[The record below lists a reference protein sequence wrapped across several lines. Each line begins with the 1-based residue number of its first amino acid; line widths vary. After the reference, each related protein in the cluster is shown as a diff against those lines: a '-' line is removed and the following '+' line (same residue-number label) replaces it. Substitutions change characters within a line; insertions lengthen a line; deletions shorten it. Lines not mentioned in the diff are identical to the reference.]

1 MDIKITPGKL
11 KGKVVVPPSKSQ
23 AHRLI
28 IAAALADG
36 ESRIENLS
44 MSKDISATI
53 SCMQA
58 LGARI
63 EVNGS
68 TAVIN
73 GVAEP
78 SEKAVL
84 DCCESG
90 STLRF
95 LIPVAAA
102 LGTNTGFKG
111 QGKLPDR
118 PITPYLEELPKHGI
132 RFNYNNTMP
141 FDISGRLRPGKYH
154 TSGNI
159 SSQFITGLLFGL
171 AVTEGES
178 EIILT
183 SKLESKP
190 YVDITTAV
198 LRDFGCEV
206 TPTENGYRISGR
218 RSLKPFNARVEGDY
232 SQAAFFYAA
241 NALGSDIEIEGLN
254 VKSFQG
260 DKKIV
265 EIFAEMVY
273 NRKNGLNSF
282 DLDCSDIPD
291 LVPALAVMGAFAEG
305 KSRIFN
311 AERLRIKESDRIAST
326 VLLINSLGGQ
336 AVPTDDGLVINGRK
350 EISGGEV
357 DACNDHRIAMAAA
370 AASVGC
376 KAGVLVRG
384 AECVSKS
391 YPDFWDVF
399 KNLGGNIEVVG

>member
-1 MDIKITPGKL
+1 
-11 KGKVVVPPSKSQ
+11 
-23 AHRLI
+23 
-28 IAAALADG
+28 
-36 ESRIENLS
+36 
-44 MSKDISATI
+44 
-53 SCMQA
+53 
-58 LGARI
+58 
-63 EVNGS
+63 
-68 TAVIN
+68 
-73 GVAEP
+73 
-78 SEKAVL
+78 
-84 DCCESG
+84 
-90 STLRF
+90 
-95 LIPVAAA
+95 
-102 LGTNTGFKG
+102 
-111 QGKLPDR
+111 
-118 PITPYLEELPKHGI
+118 
-132 RFNYNNTMP
+132 
-141 FDISGRLRPGKYH
+141 
-154 TSGNI
+154 
-159 SSQFITGLLFGL
+159 
-171 AVTEGES
+171 
-178 EIILT
+178 
-183 SKLESKP
+183 
-190 YVDITTAV
+190 
-198 LRDFGCEV
+198 
-206 TPTENGYRISGR
+206 NGYRISGR